1 MHVHDLA
8 PFRHDHAFADAGSAA
23 RGRALWA
30 VTALTLVTMVVEL
43 AAGWWSGSL
52 ALWADGWHMGTHA
65 AALGGAAL
73 AALLARRAASNAA
86 YAFGGW
92 KIEMLAAYT
101 SGLLLV
107 AVSLWLLVDAVAVL
121 RAPRSIAYDEAIVVA
136 VLGLVVN
143 VASVWLLE
151 RGRADGDAAAHD
163 HGHAHAHDHAHD
175 HGHRHAH
182 GHHDL
187 NFRAAY
193 LHVVADAVTS
203 VLAIV
208 ALAGGKWLGIGWL
221 DPLVA
226 LVAAVLI
233 ARWAAGVLVQAS
245 RALVDA
251 TADDALRRRVRS
263 TLEADGDATLSDL
276 HVWQVGP
283 RAWCVAAS
291 VVADRP
297 LDALVYRQRLEAI
310 AGLTHVT
317 VEVHRCRGPH

>member
-1 MHVHDLA
+1 MMHVHDLA
-8 PFRHDHAFADAGSAA
+8 PFRHDHAFVDAGSAA

-30 VTALTLVTMVVEL
+30 VTALTLATMVVEI

-65 AALGGAAL
+65 AALGGAAM

-121 RAPRSIAYDEAIVVA
+121 RAPRPIAYDEAMVVA
-136 VLGLVVN
+136 VIGLAVN

-151 RGRADGDAAAHD
+151 RGRADGDAEG
-163 HGHAHAHDHAHD
+163 HGHAHGHDHAHE

-203 VLAIV
+203 LLAIV
-208 ALAGGKWLGIGWL
+208 ALAAGKWFGIGWL

-233 ARWAAGVLVQAS
+233 ARWAAGVLAQAS

-251 TADDALRRRVRS
+251 TADEALRQRVRA
-263 TLEADGDATLSDL
+263 TIEADGDATLSDL

-283 RAWCVAAS
+283 RTWCVAAS

-297 LDALVYRQRLEAI
+297 LDALAYRQRLEAI
-310 AGLTHVT
+310 AGLNHVT
-317 VEVHRCRGPH
+317 VEVHRCRSPH

>member
-1 MHVHDLA
+1 MHIHDLA
-8 PFRHDHAFADAGSAA
+8 PFRHDHAFVDAGSAA

-30 VTALTLVTMVVEL
+30 VTALTLATMVVEI

-65 AALGGAAL
+65 AALGGAAM

-121 RAPRSIAYDEAIVVA
+121 RAPRPIAYDEAMVVA
-136 VLGLVVN
+136 VIGLAVN

-151 RGRADGDAAAHD
+151 RSRGDGDAEG
-163 HGHAHAHDHAHD
+163 HGHAHGHDHAHE

-203 VLAIV
+203 LLAIV
-208 ALAGGKWLGIGWL
+208 ALAAGKWFGVGWL

-233 ARWAAGVLVQAS
+233 ARWAAGVLAQAS

-251 TADDALRRRVRS
+251 TADEALRQRVRA
-263 TLEADGDATLSDL
+263 TIEADGDATLSDL

-297 LDALVYRQRLEAI
+297 LDALAYRQRLEAI
-310 AGLTHVT
+310 AGLNHVT
-317 VEVHRCRGPH
+317 VEVHRCRSPH

>member
-8 PFRHDHAFADAGSAA
+8 PFRHDHAFVDAGSAA

-30 VTALTLVTMVVEL
+30 VTALTLATMVVEI

-65 AALGGAAL
+65 AALGGAAM

-121 RAPRSIAYDEAIVVA
+121 RAPRPIAYDEAMVVA
-136 VLGLVVN
+136 VIGLAVN

-151 RGRADGDAAAHD
+151 RSRGDGDAEG
-163 HGHAHAHDHAHD
+163 HGHAHGHDHAHE

-203 VLAIV
+203 LLAIV
-208 ALAGGKWLGIGWL
+208 ALAAGKWFGVGWL
-221 DPLVA
+221 DPLAA

-233 ARWAAGVLVQAS
+233 ARWAAGVLAQAS

-251 TADDALRRRVRS
+251 TADEALRQRVRA
-263 TLEADGDATLSDL
+263 TIEADGDATLSDL

-297 LDALVYRQRLEAI
+297 LDALAYRQRLEAI
-310 AGLTHVT
+310 AGLNHVT
-317 VEVHRCRGPH
+317 VEVHRCRSPH

>member
-8 PFRHDHAFADAGSAA
+8 PFRHDHAFADAGSAP

-245 RALVDA
+245 RTLVDA

>member
-1 MHVHDLA
+1 MHIHDLA
-8 PFRHDHAFADAGSAA
+8 PFRHDHAFVDAGSAA

-30 VTALTLVTMVVEL
+30 VTALTLATMVVEI

-65 AALGGAAL
+65 AALGGAAM

-121 RAPRSIAYDEAIVVA
+121 RAPRPIAYDEAMVVA
-136 VLGLVVN
+136 VIGLAVN

-151 RGRADGDAAAHD
+151 RSRGDGDAEG
-163 HGHAHAHDHAHD
+163 HGHAHGHDHAHE

-203 VLAIV
+203 LLAIV
-208 ALAGGKWLGIGWL
+208 ALAAGKWFGVGWL
-221 DPLVA
+221 DPLAA

-233 ARWAAGVLVQAS
+233 ARWAAGVLAQAS

-251 TADDALRRRVRS
+251 TADEALRQRVRA
-263 TLEADGDATLSDL
+263 TIEADGDATLSDL

-297 LDALVYRQRLEAI
+297 LDALAYRQRLEAI
-310 AGLTHVT
+310 AGLNHVT
-317 VEVHRCRGPH
+317 VEVHRCRSPH